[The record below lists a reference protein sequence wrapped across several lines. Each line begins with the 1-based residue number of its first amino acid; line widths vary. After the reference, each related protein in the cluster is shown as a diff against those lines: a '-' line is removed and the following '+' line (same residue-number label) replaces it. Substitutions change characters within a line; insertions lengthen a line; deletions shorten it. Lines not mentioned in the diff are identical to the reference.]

1 MNFEIIKSPAFSD
14 LGCIDQLKGIEV
26 EADRQLDPMRH
37 LQSIIRAEHE
47 RRFRVVEEVEYTI
60 AIPPFV
66 EDPYTQ
72 LNPISGRPNL

>member
-1 MNFEIIKSPAFSD
+1 MDFKILRSEAFND
-14 LGCIDQLKGIEV
+14 LGCIDQMRGIEV

-47 RRFRVVEEVEYTI
+47 RRFKVIEEVEYTI

-66 EDPYTQ
+66 DPYTQ

>member
-1 MNFEIIKSPAFSD
+1 MDFNIIHSPAFND
-14 LGCIDQLKGIEV
+14 LGCIDQMRGIEV

-47 RRFRVVEEVEYTI
+47 RRFRVIEEVEYTI

-66 EDPYTQ
+66 DPYTQ
-72 LNPISGRPNL
+72 FNPISGRPNL

>member
-1 MNFEIIKSPAFSD
+1 MNFDIIKSPAFND

-47 RRFRVVEEVEYTI
+47 RRFRIVEEVEYTI
-60 AIPPFV
+60 AIPV
-66 EDPYTQ
+66 LSNPY
-72 LNPISGRPNL
+72 LEINPISGKPNS

>member
-1 MNFEIIKSPAFSD
+1 MNFDIIKSPAFSD

-47 RRFRVVEEVEYTI
+47 RRFKVVTEVEYTI
-60 AIPPFV
+60 AIPPFQ
-66 EDPYTQ
+66 DPYTQ
-72 LNPISGRPNL
+72 FNPISGRPNL

>member
-1 MNFEIIKSPAFSD
+1 MNFNIIHSPAFSD

-47 RRFRVVEEVEYTI
+47 RRFKVIEEVEYTI

-66 EDPYTQ
+66 DPYTQ
-72 LNPISGRPNL
+72 LNPITGRPNL

>member
-14 LGCIDQLKGIEV
+14 LGCIDQLRGIEV

-66 EDPYTQ
+66 DPYTQ
-72 LNPISGRPNL
+72 FNPISGRPNL